1 MWKMTSALIV
11 AAFGLALGACDAET
25 QSDFIACESTY
36 ALCTT
41 AACTSIPGETDT
53 VSCACEVKT
62 GYSVGE
68 KPCSGKV
75 ETSKG
80 TEVSSRY
87 YPIKS
92 YAACDNDRPWAWCLD
107 KPCIVDK
114 NDPTKAAC
122 ACTVTKDQGPY
133 LVVTDTY
140 TDTTCTTYTDT
151 TCTTDLWSSATVQG
165 VNQITD
171 FLKTTNELKPFDIEV
186 LNTPK

>member
-80 TEVSSRY
+80 TEVSSRSV
-87 YPIKS
+87 S
-92 YAACDNDRPWAWCLD
+92 YTHLRAHETVLD
-107 KPCIVDK
+107 
-114 NDPTKAAC
+114 
-122 ACTVTKDQGPY
+122 
-133 LVVTDTY
+133 LV
-140 TDTTCTTYTDT
+140 CR
-151 TCTTDLWSSATVQG
+151 L
-165 VNQITD
+165 
-171 FLKTTNELKPFDIEV
+171 LLEKK
-186 LNTPK
+186 K